1 MQKVFKYNELYDC
14 YQSLLTEKERKYFED
29 YYKEDLSLQEIAENC
44 EVSRNAVHKMIQ
56 NVEKKLDYYESSL
69 QLNERN
75 MMLSKALE
83 LEQLD
88 EVKKYIK
95 SSLDI

>member
-1 MQKVFKYNELYDC
+1 MEKVFKYNELYDC
-14 YQSLLTEKERKYFED
+14 YQNLLTEKERQYFED

-69 QLNERN
+69 QLHERN
-75 MMLSKALE
+75 LLLSKALE
-83 LEQLD
+83 SSDLD
-88 EVKKYIK
+88 DAKKYIK